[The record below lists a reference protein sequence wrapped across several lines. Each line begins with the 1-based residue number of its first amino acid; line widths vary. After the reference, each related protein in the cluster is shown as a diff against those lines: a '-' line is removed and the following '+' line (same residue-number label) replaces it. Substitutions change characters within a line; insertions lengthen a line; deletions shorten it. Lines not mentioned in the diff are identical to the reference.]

1 MALDVRALFAAV
13 ALTSASAQT
22 CVAGVPLEI
31 LRDSTVLAHE
41 NFAYFKFVLTIDSR
55 ITVTMAPEIDV
66 AVVNEAGCDR
76 LRDGK
81 ESTGP
86 DPKGAKVLNENAT
99 GSLTQDLE
107 ADTYCL
113 VVTNQSPTKRDIQL
127 VLSSEPSTAASA
139 APSSYEQMV
148 ATERELLLQAKY
160 PEAEAMLT
168 GLLKTEKARPQ
179 DVGAPIAILIMLAPV
194 YLAEGKWS
202 EAEDADREMMADARG
217 PGIPEEFV
225 SIARQNLA
233 SVLLNEGHAAE
244 ARELIA
250 SAYPNG
256 QPVLGV
262 RTVGMID
269 LGANDLMVLIGA
281 DRLDG
286 KLKETEAGI
295 RRLLAPDAKT
305 PFILSALLRVG
316 LAKALDDQG
325 RLEEADAAYRD
336 AFDQLVSIG
345 EVGTTFQGPA
355 HALYASLLERESRPA
370 DGELAARQAVAFSYK
385 SKFFPKTDSKTT
397 ALMESSAAPG
407 LDELGRVLRLEG
419 DNAEAV
425 AVSRQACRLLAS
437 GESGSA
443 PGASPLTEAF
453 STTQTACDR
462 DAALSLWALAADGP
476 GRRTSLASG
485 TSLASAAVS
494 GGPFAAADLAD
505 TALRLDPPAA
515 GPLDRKSLGAEAF
528 ADAQRANLSSAGEA
542 LSRAAAL
549 ITARSAGAG
558 DLAADYE
565 RALSE
570 RSYLESAVGASSGNG
585 QGAIDPNAASARI
598 QEIDKKIAGL
608 AADLQTRYPLYWDYR
623 SPSPLGVDRLQA
635 MSGADAALLGPN
647 EAVVLWMTAP
657 GADKGLVFAIS
668 KRGFAWARMAMS
680 EAEIAA
686 LVRSLRAKLDPL
698 GAVGGAV
705 SGQDLAAAGQGSG
718 GMTQGGAAQGPAPP
732 AHAGFDREGAFRLYQ
747 ALLGDEAIQTVIHG
761 PGIDTLLIVPS
772 GALTSLPPAVLVTAP
787 PQGRDDDPAA
797 LSATHWLI
805 AEDAIAVL
813 PQVSALKTLRQLLPA
828 AKGASGGTAPSRPLL
843 AFADPDFAGAG
854 QVPGVFPGRD
864 PYVLDSGQTQSHADR
879 GAPPAAAAERDGRS
893 RSQVLAELPPL
904 WDTRREGLELMGLL
918 HADHADLLLGPAAT
932 KTALFQR
939 QADHSLASVKVL
951 DFSTHG
957 LITGDFAGLTEPA
970 LALAAPPAGT
980 DPAKDD
986 QLLRASEA
994 AGLTLTADWV
1004 VLSACNT
1011 AAGDTPGAEGL
1022 SGLAR
1027 AFFHAGAKSLLV
1039 SHWRVDDNATERL
1052 IAATF
1057 ATYQAGA
1064 LTKAKALQQAMTA
1077 MIKDP
1082 TAANPSLWAPFVIVG
1097 EPR

>member
-1 MALDVRALFAAV
+1 
-13 ALTSASAQT
+13 
-22 CVAGVPLEI
+22 
-31 LRDSTVLAHE
+31 
-41 NFAYFKFVLTIDSR
+41 
-55 ITVTMAPEIDV
+55 MAPDIDV
-66 AVVNEAGCDR
+66 AVVNEAGCER
-76 LRDGK
+76 FGGGK
-81 ESTGP
+81 ESTEA
-86 DPKGAKVLNENAT
+86 DPKGAKVLNESAT
-99 GSLTQDLE
+99 GSLTQDLD

-113 VVTNQSPTKRDIQL
+113 VVTNRSPTKRDIQL

-139 APSSYEQMV
+139 APSTYDQMV

-160 PEAEAMLT
+160 PEAEAMLS
-168 GLLKTEKARPQ
+168 GLLKTEQARPQ

-202 EAEDADREMMADARG
+202 EAEDADREMMAEARG
-217 PGIPEEFV
+217 PGIPDEFV
-225 SIARQNLA
+225 SIARQDLA
-233 SVLLNEGHAAE
+233 SVLLTEGHAAE
-244 ARELIA
+244 ARELIT

-262 RTVGMID
+262 KTVGMID
-269 LGANDLMVLIGA
+269 LGANDLLVLISA
-281 DRLDG
+281 DHLDG
-286 KLKETEAGI
+286 RLKEAEAGI

-305 PFILSALLRVG
+305 PLVISAMLHVA
-316 LAKALDDQG
+316 LAKIVDEQG
-325 RLEEADAAYRD
+325 RLAEADAAYRD
-336 AFDQLVSIG
+336 AFDQLASIG
-345 EVGTTFQGPA
+345 EVGTTFEGPA
-355 HALYASLLERESRPA
+355 HAIYASLLERENRPA
-370 DGELAARQAVAFSYK
+370 DGELAARQAIAFSYK

-407 LDELGRVLRLEG
+407 LDELGRLLRLEG
-419 DNAEAV
+419 DQAEAV
-425 AVSRQACRLLAS
+425 AVSRQACRLLAH
-437 GESGSA
+437 GEAAPA
-443 PGASPLTEAF
+443 PGASALTEAF

-462 DAALSLWALAADGP
+462 DVALSLWGLAADGP
-476 GRRTSLASG
+476 GRRTPLASG
-485 TSLASAAVS
+485 ASGVN
-494 GGPFAAADLAD
+494 GGTFAAADLTD

-515 GPLDRKSLGAEAF
+515 GPFDNKSLGGEAF
-528 ADAQRANLSSAGEA
+528 ADAQRADLSSAGEA

-549 ITARSAGAG
+549 VAAKAAGAG
-558 DLAADYE
+558 DLAGDYE
-565 RALSE
+565 RALVE
-570 RSYLESAVGASSGNG
+570 RSNLESAVGAAGGQG

-598 QEIDKKIAGL
+598 EEIDKKIAGL

-623 SPSPLGVDRLQA
+623 SPSPLAVDRLQA
-635 MSGADAALLGPN
+635 ASGADAALLGAG
-647 EAVVLWMTAP
+647 EAVVLWMVAP
-657 GADKGLVFAIS
+657 GADKGLVFALS
-668 KRGFAWARMAMS
+668 KRGFAWARMGMS
-680 EAEIAA
+680 GAEIAG

-698 GAVGGAV
+698 GAVGGSV
-705 SGQDLAAAGQGSG
+705 SGQDLAAAGQSSAG
-718 GMTQGGAAQGPAPP
+718 GMTQGGATQGPAPAP
-732 AHAGFDREGAFRLYQ
+732 ASTGFDRAGAYRLYQ
-747 ALLGDEAIQTVIHG
+747 ALLGDEAIQKVIHG

-772 GALTSLPPAVLVTAP
+772 GALTSLPPAVLVTSP

-805 AEDAIAVL
+805 NADAIAVL

-828 AKGASGGTAPSRPLL
+828 AKGSASGPSQPLL

-893 RSQVLAELPPL
+893 RAAVLAELPPL

-939 QADHSLASVKVL
+939 QADHSLARVKVL

-970 LALAAPPAGT
+970 LALAAPPKGT
-980 DPAKDD
+980 DPKADD

-1052 IAATF
+1052 IATTF
-1057 ATYQAGA
+1057 ATYQAGG
-1064 LTKAKALQQAMTA
+1064 LTKAKALQHAMTE

-1082 TAANPSLWAPFVIVG
+1082 AAANPSLWGPFVIVG